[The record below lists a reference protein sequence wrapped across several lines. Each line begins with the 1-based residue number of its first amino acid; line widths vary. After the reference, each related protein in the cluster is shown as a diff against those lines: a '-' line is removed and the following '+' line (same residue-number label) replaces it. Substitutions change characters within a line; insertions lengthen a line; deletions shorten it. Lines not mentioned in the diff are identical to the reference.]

1 MNLQAKNIA
10 FDALNK
16 AMDNILSGGDEKKT
30 ALLGFKSLTYAKIA
44 ENPKKYIVG
53 NKVLEDVALGDL
65 LVEIFEELKLKCKER
80 SKK

>member
-16 AMDNILSGGDEKKT
+16 AMDNIQSGGDDTKT

-44 ENPKKYIVG
+44 ENPQKYIVG
-53 NKVLEDVALGDL
+53 NKVLEDMALGDL
-65 LVEIFEELKLKCKER
+65 LVEIFDELKMKCKER
-80 SKK
+80 NKK